1 VDSSII
7 SFPSVFTDKQLE
19 YITQNVVDAAQR
31 VFTVKLRDVI
41 LYGSYAR
48 GDYQDWSDVDI
59 MILAD
64 LDGLDA
70 QEIWRF
76 DRTLM
81 DLLSDLCFHM
91 NLLLSTI
98 ITPYDR
104 FEQMKESYPFYRNV
118 SIHGKANPIKHRFSA
133 IPVGRFDMNRP

>member
-1 VDSSII
+1 MDNSII
-7 SFPSVFTDKQLE
+7 NFPSVFTDKQLE
-19 YITQNVVDAAQR
+19 YISQNVVDAAHR
-31 VFTVKLRDVI
+31 VFTEKLRDVI

-48 GDYQDWSDVDI
+48 GDYQEWSDVDI

-64 LDGLDA
+64 LDGLDS
-70 QEIWRF
+70 QEIWRL

-81 DLLSDLCFHM
+81 DVLSDLCFHM

-118 SIHGKANPIKHRFSA
+118 NREGKRLWPIAF
-133 IPVGRFDMNRP
+133 V

>member
-1 VDSSII
+1 MDSSII
-7 SFPSVFTDKQLE
+7 NFPSVFTDKQLD
-19 YITQNVVDAAQR
+19 YIAQNVIDAAHR
-31 VFTVKLRDVI
+31 VLPGKLRDVI

-48 GDYQDWSDVDI
+48 GDYQEWSDVDI

-64 LDGLDA
+64 LDGLNT
-70 QEIWRF
+70 QEVWRL
-76 DRTLM
+76 DRALM
-81 DLLSDLCFHM
+81 DTLSDLCFHM

-118 SIHGKANPIKHRFSA
+118 NREGKRLWPIAF
-133 IPVGRFDMNRP
+133 V